1 MWKETREAEEN
12 IESSSS
18 NLELDPKW
26 LQACTLATSATMEI
40 AKFFA
45 LQNLRDDWIDDEDE
59 SGLLQKESGNGE
71 EEKADDS
78 ARNLENISEL
88 ESSVNDDE
96 EVENVDFI
104 GSEKEVV
111 IPKIFEQKE
120 TEEAIDDFLET
131 SVDEL
136 LKGLSDEEDD
146 VEEPLWDETD
156 SWECFDYSSPRQ
168 EDQSLNLA
176 IDNVNE
182 ELLQSGYSEE
192 SIEPSDNLERRD
204 EGNDDK
210 DPFNDTATS
219 EEMLKEI
226 SDNMTAELLNLFGV
240 DDVQSNLEETTAVVE
255 NSRDRPDL
263 VDPVV
268 KNPTR
273 AEKRLLPLWMRVGHS
288 DPKYFKV
295 DHSFQRLT
303 QPWNQTSRI

>member
-45 LQNLRDDWIDDEDE
+45 LQNLRDDWMDDEDE

-192 SIEPSDNLERRD
+192 SIEPSD
-204 EGNDDK
+204 GNDDK

-255 NSRDRPDL
+255 NSRDRTDL

-295 DHSFQRLT
+295 DHSIQRLT
-303 QPWNQTSRI
+303 QPWSQTSRI